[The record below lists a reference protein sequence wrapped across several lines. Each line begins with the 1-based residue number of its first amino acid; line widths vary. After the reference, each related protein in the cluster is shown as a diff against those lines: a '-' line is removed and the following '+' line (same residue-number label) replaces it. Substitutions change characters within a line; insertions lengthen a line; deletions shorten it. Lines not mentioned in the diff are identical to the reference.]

1 MGRRTKLVK
10 RGREVDSD
18 PAEFIR
24 ARILWPLLCD
34 IFGRDEAREKLT
46 EAYNTGSVQSVR
58 LIVPRRPYVWPPSV
72 QGLMWKSAEKND
84 PAFCRKHE
92 LLFPSSSHG
101 EVSFRWAG
109 RRAYDFADISKTF
122 LKGYTQRDLV
132 NEVLRV
138 MKERD
143 GVEEGAI
150 SGLSEEPAA
159 WGFSWAGPARELMD
173 QIATKNN
180 AYWSI
185 KDRKLNHIPGGRAGD
200 PIDMTPKWELLFLL
214 KDVERVWPLLKTS
227 EDPAG
232 RLNRRPGPKPKFDET
247 LLRTIFIRLLDQDDA
262 GKPGSSPNFSAYS
275 TKIAERYQKIRRGEK
290 PPSPHVI
297 RAKLPGW
304 HREFLDSQP
313 GF

>member
-1 MGRRTKLVK
+1 MGRKTKLVR
-10 RGREVDSD
+10 RGLEVDHD

-34 IFGRDEAREKLT
+34 IFGRDEARQKLT

-58 LIVPRRPYVWPPSV
+58 LIVRAPYVWLPSA
-72 QGLMWKSAEKND
+72 QGSTWKSAQQND
-84 PAFCRKHE
+84 PAFCRGHE
-92 LLFPSSSHG
+92 LLFPSSYHG

-109 RRAYDFADISKTF
+109 RRAYDFADINKTF

-132 NEVLRV
+132 DEVLRV
-138 MKERD
+138 MKKRD

-150 SGLSEEPAA
+150 SGLSDQPAVR
-159 WGFSWAGPARELMD
+159 GFFWAGLARELMNY
-173 QIATKNN
+173 IATRNN
-180 AYWSI
+180 ACWSI
-185 KDRKLNHIPGGRAGD
+185 KDRKLNHIPGRRAED

-227 EDPAG
+227 EEPAG
-232 RLNRRPGPKPKFDET
+232 ELDRRPGPKAKFEES
-247 LLRTIFIRLLDQDDA
+247 LLRTIFIRLLHQDDA
-262 GKPGSSPNFSAYS
+262 GKSGLSPNFSAYS
-275 TKIAERYQKIRRGEK
+275 TQIAELYEKIRRGQRQ
-290 PPSPHVI
+290 PSTHVI

-304 HREFLDSQP
+304 YREFLDSEP